1 VVDAQCDRN
10 LDRQIRLAERG
21 VGHLGNDLTV
31 PVCPVSEE
39 RGELPHDVLVRPTP
53 NWRFN
58 GHPKSAIRLANLEM
72 TRSSGRSC
80 TMSAVVEIDPI
91 EWIPLLDSSA
101 RANTRSLQS

>member
-21 VGHLGNDLTV
+21 VWYLDNDLMV
-31 PVCPVSEE
+31 PICPVSEE
-39 RGELPHDVLVRPTP
+39 PHEFFVRPTP
-53 NWRFN
+53 NRGFEC
-58 GHPKSAIRLANLEM
+58 HPKSGIRLANLEM
-72 TRSSGRSC
+72 TRWSGRSC
-80 TMSAVVEIDPI
+80 TMSAGVEIDPI